1 MASSKTLEQAIADI
15 TIWRKGEQRAP
26 HKPLLLLYVLANYQ
40 QGHARLFDYGTEV
53 HEQLLSLLERFGP
66 QRKAHYPNMPFWRL
80 KGDGFW
86 DLHNTECYSTTGSK
100 QPPVKE
106 LAEHNVVGRFDE
118 DHFALLNKNKNLN
131 GSLAQQILE
140 AYFPESIQEEIA
152 DEIQQIRKVRDP
164 LFRQQVLR
172 AYTMNVLSADSIC
185 GTITPPLNSKP
196 RILSGSS
203 LAGRVRSR
211 AGWRCVLTSLSVKWR
226 KH

>member
-1 MASSKTLEQAIADI
+1 LVWVLRASSQLFTFFRNAMASSKTLEQAIADI

-40 QGHARLFDYGTEV
+40 HGHARLFDYGTEV
-53 HEQLLSLLERFGP
+53 HEQLLNLLERFGP

-86 DLHNTECYSTTGSK
+86 DLKNTEFCSTTGSK

-106 LAEHNVVGRFDE
+106 LVEHNVAGGFDE
-118 DHFALLNKNKNLN
+118 EHFALLNKNKNLI

-140 AYFPESIQEEIA
+140 AHFPESIQEESA

-203 LAGRVRSR
+203 LGAE
-211 AGWRCVLTSLSVKWR
+211 
-226 KH
+226 